1 MNCTRQTDPFITGE
15 RGGRRGGGGIW
26 KGLREIS
33 KRWRDGGREE
43 EERWEE
49 QEARWGKKD
58 ERKESVLGEMS
69 GRKRCGARLKDR

>member
-1 MNCTRQTDPFITGE
+1 MEGSKRNIQKME
-15 RGGRRGGGGIW
+15 RRREGGRG
-26 KGLREIS
+26 
-33 KRWRDGGREE
+33 

-49 QEARWGKKD
+49 QEARWEKKD

>member
-1 MNCTRQTDPFITGE
+1 MEG
-15 RGGRRGGGGIW
+15 
-26 KGLREIS
+26 S
-33 KRWRDGGREE
+33 KRNIQKMERRREGVREE

-49 QEARWGKKD
+49 QEARWEKKD